1 MIGQCLIMRS
11 PILTSFDILSRQ
23 SLVMKH
29 PPPPSV
35 KSDWLN
41 VGKGMWLDS
50 QQLEGEEYCLVTKR
64 MAAKENRQSYLQ
76 QKMHSQWKLAERD

>member
-1 MIGQCLIMRS
+1 MIGQCLIMHS
-11 PILTSFDILSRQ
+11 PILTSYQ
-23 SLVMKH
+23 GSLWSCNT
-29 PPPPSV
+29 PPPSV

-76 QKMHSQWKLAERD
+76 QKMRSQWKLAERD

>member
-1 MIGQCLIMRS
+1 MIGQCLIMHS
-11 PILTSFDILSRQ
+11 PILTSYQ
-23 SLVMKH
+23 GSLWSCNT
-29 PPPPSV
+29 PPPSSSV

-76 QKMHSQWKLAERD
+76 QKMRSQWKLAERD